1 MFFKIKAG
9 TTGRSIPIK
18 VQDSSSPTGALLSG
32 LTASTSGLTCKYR
45 RQGQATEQSV
55 PLTASGVTLDTFTSG
70 GFIADPILAGHY
82 ELQIPNA
89 ALQTGATYV
98 VITLSGAANMVP
110 LGILIELDAV
120 DYQVDAFGALKPTA
134 SGRTL
139 DVTANG
145 NAGIDL
151 ANVDN
156 PTATL
161 ALTNTTISVSQQV
174 ASVSGNVVGS
184 VGSVSGNVGG
194 NVVGSVGSV
203 AGNVSGNVNGSV
215 GSVVG
220 NVGGNVVG
228 NVGSISGVTF
238 PANFGNLGI
247 SVTGELNGVLY
258 VEELGT
264 DALTANDAVGS
275 IASTV
280 WGYNA
285 GRTLTS
291 FSFQV
296 IVGGYGSGFAP
307 PTVSQIAD
315 GVLME
320 NVHDHRGIANSLAW
334 YIDKIRKA
342 NYVTEGTVA
351 AGLTPTTKVF
361 RTNLTGVNDAYNHQ
375 TLLFISGVLTGESKP
390 IEDYSQS
397 NGLVTLE
404 EDTTVAPGIGDEFVI
419 LPQHVH
425 TILGIAD
432 GVLGRAT
439 STSNYDSGD
448 VGYVLRQLFSMIES
462 DGSTGWELTSSSLVN
477 APSGGGAGGTT
488 NISVEDRSITVL

>member
-9 TTGRSIPIK
+9 TTGRSIPIR
-18 VQDSSSPTGALLSG
+18 VQDSTSTTGALLSG

-55 PLTASGVTLDTFTSG
+55 ALTASGVTLDTFTSG

-89 ALQTGATYV
+89 ALQAGATYV

-161 ALTNTTISVSQQV
+161 ALTNTTISVGQQV

-228 NVGSISGVTF
+228 SVGAVAANVT
-238 PANFGNLGI
+238 
-247 SVTGELNGVLY
+247 
-258 VEELGT
+258 
-264 DALTANDAVGS
+264 
-275 IASTV
+275 
-280 WGYNA
+280 
-285 GRTLTS
+285 
-291 FSFQV
+291 
-296 IVGGYGSGFAP
+296 VGGYAAGQEPPAATTIRDAVMNADPNAAWTDGSFGDRWLISNNNNRAVAVSGAGNGHIAA
-307 PTVSQIAD
+307 TVHACEAD
-315 GVLME
+315 SIPETAFVSGAISARVTSA
-320 NVHDHRGIANSLAW
+320 DF
-334 YIDKIRKA
+334 
-342 NYVTEGTVA
+342 VTEIA
-351 AGLTPTTKVF
+351 
-361 RTNLTGVNDAYNHQ
+361 TGVAGIQ
-375 TLLFISGVLTGESKP
+375 VLVR
-390 IEDYSQS
+390 
-397 NGLVTLE
+397 L
-404 EDTTVAPGIGDEFVI
+404 
-419 LPQHVH
+419 
-425 TILGIAD
+425 
-432 GVLGRAT
+432 AT
-439 STSNYDSGD
+439 
-448 VGYVLRQLFSMIES
+448 MIES
-462 DGSTGWELTSSSLVN
+462 DGATGWEFTSGALVN
-477 APSGGGAGGTT
+477 TPSGGASDWTT
-488 NISVEDRSITVL
+488 NEKAAIRSILGFDASGAIVSLSSGALFAISTQTQNLFKYGDTQVWTSPANQINVTVTKA

>member
-1 MFFKIKAG
+1 VFFKIKAG
-9 TTGRSIPIK
+9 TTGRSIPIR
-18 VQDSSSPTGALLSG
+18 VQDSSSTTGALLSG

-45 RQGQATEQSV
+45 RQGQATEQPVS
-55 PLTASGVTLDTFTSG
+55 LTASGVTLDTFTSG

-110 LGILIELDAV
+110 LAILIELDAV

-203 AGNVSGNVNGSV
+203 AGNVSGDVNGSV

-220 NVGGNVVG
+220 NVGG
-228 NVGSISGVTF
+228 ISGVTF
-238 PANFGNLGI
+238 PTHFDNLAIAPNGHVTATVDAINNNVITADSIQANAITAAKIATGAITSAAFAADSIPETAFVSGAI
-247 SVTGELNGVLY
+247 SARVT
-258 VEELGT
+258 
-264 DALTANDAVGS
+264 S
-275 IASTV
+275 
-280 WGYNA
+280 
-285 GRTLTS
+285 
-291 FSFQV
+291 
-296 IVGGYGSGFAP
+296 
-307 PTVSQIAD
+307 AD
-315 GVLME
+315 F
-320 NVHDHRGIANSLAW
+320 
-334 YIDKIRKA
+334 
-342 NYVTEGTVA
+342 VTEIA
-351 AGLTPTTKVF
+351 
-361 RTNLTGVNDAYNHQ
+361 TGVAGIQ
-375 TLLFISGVLTGESKP
+375 VLVR
-390 IEDYSQS
+390 
-397 NGLVTLE
+397 L
-404 EDTTVAPGIGDEFVI
+404 
-419 LPQHVH
+419 
-425 TILGIAD
+425 
-432 GVLGRAT
+432 AT
-439 STSNYDSGD
+439 
-448 VGYVLRQLFSMIES
+448 MIES
-462 DGSTGWELTSSSLVN
+462 DGATGWEFTSGALVN
-477 APSGGGAGGTT
+477 TPSGGAADWTT
-488 NISVEDRSITVL
+488 NEKAAIRSILGFDASGAIVSLSSGALFAISTQTQNLFKYGDTQVWTSPANQINVTVTKA